1 MEKTTILVGTIG
13 QGVMRSHDGGE
24 TWQRIGIYQGM
35 HSDAMVRMLAH
46 HPRRPEIVYAGTD
59 KGLYCSDDTG
69 ATWKQMDSPL
79 NPYAVWAITVDPLNP
94 EILFAGTGTPCPSKV
109 FRSTDGGKSWE
120 EKPAAIADECPN
132 VGIPRI
138 TGIAIDPVNRHNI
151 WVGIEVDGLRCSTDC
166 GETWQTINGTAIPN
180 PDVHSVA
187 VAEGPPKTVFCVVNN
202 EVYTSTDDGATW
214 NALHIRQIF
223 PFGYPR
229 NIMVKPDDPKTVF
242 LTIGDST
249 PGRIGTVMRSKD
261 VGKTWES
268 LNLSV
273 QPNSA
278 MWAVHAQPDDPKTMV
293 AGSRYGY
300 LYRSDDGGDTWR
312 KLWREL
318 SEINSVLALPA

>member
-1 MEKTTILVGTIG
+1 MDKTTILVGTIG

-24 TWQRIGIYQGM
+24 SWQRIGIYQGM
-35 HSDAMVRMLAH
+35 HSDAMVRMLAS
-46 HPRRPEIVYAGTD
+46 HPRRPNVVYAGTD
-59 KGLYCSDDTG
+59 KGLYCSDDVG
-69 ATWKQMDSPL
+69 ASWKQVDSPM
-79 NPYAVWAITVDPLNP
+79 NTYAVWAITIDPLNP
-94 EILFAGTGTPCPSKV
+94 DIMFAGTGTPCPSKV
-109 FRSTDGGKSWE
+109 FRTTDGGKSWE
-120 EKPAAIADECPN
+120 DKAATIADECPN
-132 VGIPRI
+132 VGIPRV
-138 TGIAIDPVNRHNI
+138 TGIAIDPVNRRNI
-151 WVGIEVDGLRCSTDC
+151 WMGIEVDGLRHSTDC
-166 GETWQTINGTAIPN
+166 GDTWTTINGTSIPN

-187 VAEGPPKTVFCVVNN
+187 VAEGPPKTVFVVVNN

-214 NALHIRQIF
+214 HPLHIRQIF

-229 NIMVKPDDPKTVF
+229 NIMVQPDDPKTVF

-249 PGRIGTVMRSKD
+249 PGRIGTVMRTKD

-278 MWAVHAQPDDPKTMV
+278 MWAVHARPDSPQVMV

-300 LYRSDDGGDTWR
+300 VYRSDDGGDSWR
-312 KLWREL
+312 KFWREL